1 MSKANRKEHLLIE
14 SGIRIHT
21 TNYIKNQKD
30 LPSGFSMKLR
40 KHLRTRKCE
49 DIQQLGIDRVVDLT
63 FGKGEFAHHILVE
76 LYASGNVIL
85 TDHEYTILSLLRSHK
100 FEENARIAVK
110 QKYPF
115 GHAANLTLDSIIT
128 DKEEIG
134 KILNPAEKEEVVE
147 VIQEEKKVEQKSG
160 NKKGGGGKKQNQQP
174 KKKEEKM
181 TLKFAL
187 TKIVPYASIPY
198 ADHVLREL
206 KVDPNTKAS
215 SDQHIDLLIQA
226 ANDLRKLVQSMENL
240 EEIKGFITFV
250 DEEKKENRKEPE
262 NGEEENKEGE
272 EEFKSIQQLKAEAG
286 EKILNA

>member
-1 MSKANRKEHLLIE
+1 MLKMSKANRKEHLLIE

-49 DIQQLGIDRVVDLT
+49 NIWQLGIDRVVDIT

-115 GHAANLTLDSIIT
+115 THAANLTIDSIIT
-128 DKEEIG
+128 DKDQIEAI
-134 KILNPAEKEEVVE
+134 INPPEKEEPAE
-147 VIQEEKKVEQKSG
+147 PEEEKKDE
-160 NKKGGGGKKQNQQP
+160 KKGGRQKGGGQK
-174 KKKEEKM
+174 
-181 TLKFAL
+181 
-187 TKIVPYASIPY
+187 
-198 ADHVLREL
+198 
-206 KVDPNTKAS
+206 
-215 SDQHIDLLIQA
+215 
-226 ANDLRKLVQSMENL
+226 
-240 EEIKGFITFV
+240 
-250 DEEKKENRKEPE
+250 
-262 NGEEENKEGE
+262 
-272 EEFKSIQQLKAEAG
+272 
-286 EKILNA
+286 